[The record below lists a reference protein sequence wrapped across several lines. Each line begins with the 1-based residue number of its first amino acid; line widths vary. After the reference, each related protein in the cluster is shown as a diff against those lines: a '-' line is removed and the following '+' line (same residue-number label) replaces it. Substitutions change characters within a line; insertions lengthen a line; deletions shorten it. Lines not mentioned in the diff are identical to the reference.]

1 MDYEDERDLAMAEK
15 NELFYL
21 FIVIGAISLLLSII
35 SCSSNNPADKSP
47 SKESADSTDVDS
59 VKIKSV
65 MISVG
70 DSADTVYGHIG
81 RGILT
86 AATNDPAGQGSIIIF
101 DSYVSEDK
109 TYRISFC
116 KADKGYYHVCRISM
130 LKLPQKMGTGNQSG
144 VEQDL
149 DVARHGQRNSMN
161 KNQSAPKIITND
173 DLNKINRS
181 K

>member
-1 MDYEDERDLAMAEK
+1 MDDEDERDLPMAKKDES
-15 NELFYL
+15 FYL

-35 SCSSNNPADKSP
+35 SCSSNNPPDISP
-47 SKESADSTDVDS
+47 SKETADSTDVES
-59 VKIKSV
+59 VKIKGV

-70 DSADTVYGHIG
+70 DSSDTVYSRIG

-86 AATNDPAGQGSIIIF
+86 AATNDPAGQGSITIF
-101 DSYVSEDK
+101 HSYVSEDK

-116 KADKGYYHVCRISM
+116 KVDKGYYHVCRIS
-130 LKLPQKMGTGNQSG
+130 LVKLPQKIGVGSQSV

-149 DVARHGQRNSMN
+149 DVERHRQRANIN
-161 KNQSAPKIITND
+161 NQSAPKIITND
-173 DLNKINRS
+173 DLK

>member
-1 MDYEDERDLAMAEK
+1 MDDKDERDSPMANK
-15 NELFYL
+15 DELFYL

-47 SKESADSTDVDS
+47 SKETANSTDVET
-59 VKIKSV
+59 VKIKGV

-70 DSADTVYGHIG
+70 DSADAVYSQIG

-86 AATNDPAGQGSIIIF
+86 AATNDPAGQSSIMIF
-101 DSYVSEDK
+101 HFYVSEAK

-116 KADKGYYHVCRISM
+116 KLDKGYYHVCRIS
-130 LKLPQKMGTGNQSG
+130 LVELPQKIDVGNQSA

-149 DVARHGQRNSMN
+149 EVKRHRQRDSINN
-161 KNQSAPKIITND
+161 TQSAPKIITND
-173 DLNKINRS
+173 DLNKS

>member
-1 MDYEDERDLAMAEK
+1 MDDKDERDSPMANK
-15 NELFYL
+15 DELFYL

-47 SKESADSTDVDS
+47 SKETANSTDVET
-59 VKIKSV
+59 VKIKGV

-70 DSADTVYGHIG
+70 DSADTVYSQIG

-86 AATNDPAGQGSIIIF
+86 AATNDPAGQGSIMIAHF
-101 DSYVSEDK
+101 YASEDK

-116 KADKGYYHVCRISM
+116 NLDKGYYHVCRISRAE
-130 LKLPQKMGTGNQSG
+130 LPQKIGVGNQSA

-149 DVARHGQRNSMN
+149 DIERHRQRDSINN
-161 KNQSAPKIITND
+161 NQGSPKIITND
-173 DLNKINRS
+173 DLNKP